1 MCLTSTNHKIGD
13 HVNDVDTAR
22 KQWVGLLK
30 ALVVVAASVFAFS
43 STAQAEESEF
53 SIVASVQN
61 QTIDGGVATKN
72 PVAGVSIAVT
82 TAMGAPVG
90 EGITDASGIVTITVP
105 AKDAYLVSIDL
116 ATLPDGITLI
126 DETKTQASIE
136 KDSFTTNTK
145 RVTFFAGSSTATGAP
160 LFDRVAQR
168 LVDGIRLGLIIA
180 ICSVGLSLIFG
191 TTGLTN
197 FAHGEMV
204 TFGGLIAFWF
214 NVLLGVPLLIAAP
227 LVIALGGVFGLA
239 MNAVIFAKLRKRGIG
254 LISQLVVSVG
264 LSIMLRNMYLYQFGG
279 RTRPL
284 DDFSLQVAKSF
295 GPVSI
300 TMRDLTT
307 AIISLI
313 ALVAVALYLQKSR
326 TGKAIRAVSD
336 NPNLASS
343 TGIDTQ
349 KIIRIV
355 WFAGGALAAMGGVF
369 RGLDEQVGFEM
380 GSGLIFLMFAGITLG
395 GLGSAY
401 GALVGGFLVGI
412 LVELAS
418 LVVPAELKNAP
429 ALFILIIVLVVRPQ
443 GILGRKQRVG

>member
-1 MCLTSTNHKIGD
+1 VTDKNNSKSRIFA
-13 HVNDVDTAR
+13 VAR
-22 KQWVGLLK
+22 
-30 ALVVVAASVFAFS
+30 AFAVVVGALIMFSAPGVANAAD
-43 STAQAEESEF
+43 AEN
-53 SIVASVQN
+53 SIVVSVQDQAN
-61 QTIDGGVATKN
+61 INGVSEKK
-72 PVAGVSIAVT
+72 PVAGVKVSVSNSAGLAI
-82 TAMGAPVG
+82 G
-90 EGITDASGIVTITVP
+90 EGVTDSAGLASISVP
-105 AKDAYLVSIDL
+105 AKDDYVVTLDVASLPSGVTLVE
-116 ATLPDGITLI
+116 G
-126 DETKTQASIE
+126 TKTVVNIV
-136 KDSFTTNTK
+136 KDSFTTNSK
-145 RVTFFAGSSTATGAP
+145 RVTFFAGSVGESGAS

-214 NVLLGVPLLIAAP
+214 NVLLGIPLLIAAP
-227 LVIALGGVFGLA
+227 LVIALGGVLGLA
-239 MNAVIFAKLRKRGIG
+239 MNGIIFAKLRKRGIG

-307 AIISLI
+307 AIISLVV
-313 ALVAVALYLQKSR
+313 LLGVAAFLQRSR

-336 NPNLASS
+336 NPSLASS

-349 KIIRIV
+349 KIIRVV

-401 GALVGGFLVGI
+401 GALIGGFFVGL

-429 ALFILIIVLVVRPQ
+429 ALLILIIVLVVRPQ

>member
-1 MCLTSTNHKIGD
+1 MDGSTTSR
-13 HVNDVDTAR
+13 A
-22 KQWVGLLK
+22 
-30 ALVVVAASVFAFS
+30 
-43 STAQAEESEF
+43 
-53 SIVASVQN
+53 
-61 QTIDGGVATKN
+61 
-72 PVAGVSIAVT
+72 PVAGVTIVVTNQAGTEVTRGETGTDGTIAL
-82 TAMGAPVG
+82 P
-90 EGITDASGIVTITVP
+90 VP
-105 AKDAYLVSIDL
+105 AKDYYVVTLDVS
-116 ATLPDGITLI
+116 TLPDGASLI
-126 DETKTQASIE
+126 NEEKFTAVIE
-136 KDSFTTNTK
+136 KDAFTTNDK
-145 RVTFFAGSSTATGAP
+145 LVRFFTGASASSSTS
-160 LFDRVAQR
+160 LFDKILQR
-168 LVDGIRLGLIIA
+168 SVDGVRLGLIIA

-204 TFGGLIAFWF
+204 TFGGLMAFWL
-214 NVLLGVPLLIAAP
+214 NVIIGIPLLIGAP
-227 LVIALGGVFGLA
+227 LVIVLGGLFGFLF
-239 MNAVIFAKLRKRGIG
+239 NELIFGRLRKRGIG

-264 LSIMLRNMYLYQFGG
+264 LSIMLRNFYLYQFGG

-284 DDFSLQVAKSF
+284 DDFSLQVAKKF

-307 AIISLI
+307 AIISLVVLI
-313 ALVAVALYLQKSR
+313 AVAMFLQRSR

-336 NPNLASS
+336 NSALASS

-349 KIIRIV
+349 RIIRIV
-355 WFAGGALAAMGGVF
+355 WIAGGALAALGGVF

-401 GALVGGFLVGI
+401 GALVGGFFVG
-412 LVELAS
+412 LFVELAS

-429 ALFILIIVLVVRPQ
+429 ALFILVVVLIVRPQ

>member
-1 MCLTSTNHKIGD
+1 MTEKNNSNSRIFA
-13 HVNDVDTAR
+13 VAR
-22 KQWVGLLK
+22 
-30 ALVVVAASVFAFS
+30 AFAVVVGALIMFSAPGVANAAD
-43 STAQAEESEF
+43 SEN
-53 SIVASVQN
+53 SIIVSVQDQAN
-61 QTIDGGVATKN
+61 N
-72 PVAGVSIAVT
+72 NGVSEKKPVT
-82 TAMGAPVG
+82 GVKVSVSNSAGLAIG
-90 EGITDASGIVTITVP
+90 EGVTDSAGLATIPVP
-105 AKDAYLVSIDL
+105 AKDDYVVTLDVASLPTGVTLVE
-116 ATLPDGITLI
+116 G
-126 DETKTQASIE
+126 TKTVVNIV
-136 KDSFTTNTK
+136 KDSFTTNSK
-145 RVTFFAGSSTATGAP
+145 RVTFFAGSVGESGAS

-214 NVLLGVPLLIAAP
+214 NVLLGIPLLIAAP
-227 LVIALGGVFGLA
+227 LVIALGGVLGLA
-239 MNAVIFAKLRKRGIG
+239 MNGIIFAKLRKRGIG

-307 AIISLI
+307 AIISLVV
-313 ALVAVALYLQKSR
+313 LLSVAAFLQRSR

-336 NPNLASS
+336 NPSLASS

-349 KIIRIV
+349 KIIRVV

-401 GALVGGFLVGI
+401 GALIGGFFVGL

-429 ALFILIIVLVVRPQ
+429 ALLILIIVLVVRPQ

>member
-1 MCLTSTNHKIGD
+1 VTEKNNSKSRIF
-13 HVNDVDTAR
+13 A
-22 KQWVGLLK
+22 VGR
-30 ALVVVAASVFAFS
+30 AFAVVVGALIMFASPGVANAA
-43 STAQAEESEF
+43 ESEN
-53 SIVASVQN
+53 SIIVSVQN
-61 QTIDGGVATKN
+61 QANNNGVSEKK
-72 PVAGVSIAVT
+72 PVAGVKVSVSNPSGLAI
-82 TAMGAPVG
+82 G
-90 EGITDASGIVTITVP
+90 EGVTDSAGLATIAVP
-105 AKDAYLVSIDL
+105 AKDDYVVTLDVASLPSGVTLVE
-116 ATLPDGITLI
+116 G
-126 DETKTQASIE
+126 TKTVVNIA
-136 KDSFTTNTK
+136 KDSFTTNSK
-145 RVTFFAGSSTATGAP
+145 RVTFFAGSAGESGAS
-160 LFDRVAQR
+160 LFDRIAQR

-214 NVLLGVPLLIAAP
+214 NVLLGIPLLIAAP
-227 LVIALGGVFGLA
+227 LVIALGGVLGLA
-239 MNAVIFAKLRKRGIG
+239 MNGIIFAKLRKRGIG

-307 AIISLI
+307 AIISLVV
-313 ALVAVALYLQKSR
+313 LLGVAAFLQRSR

-336 NPNLASS
+336 NPSLASS

-349 KIIRIV
+349 KIIRVV

-401 GALVGGFLVGI
+401 GALIGGFFVGL

-429 ALFILIIVLVVRPQ
+429 ALLILIIVLVVRPQ

>member
-1 MCLTSTNHKIGD
+1 MRLLLAVIGAVCLFGLSNGS
-13 HVNDVDTAR
+13 AR
-22 KQWVGLLK
+22 
-30 ALVVVAASVFAFS
+30 AA
-43 STAQAEESEF
+43 ESEF
-53 SIVASVQN
+53 TITASVQD
-61 QTIDGGVATKN
+61 QVVSGSSTTRS
-72 PVAGVSIAVT
+72 PVAGVVIVVT
-82 TAMGAPVG
+82 DKAGTEVVRG
-90 EGITDASGIVTITVP
+90 ETGSDGTISLPVP
-105 AKDAYLVSIDL
+105 AKDYYV
-116 ATLPDGITLI
+116 ITL
-126 DETKTQASIE
+126 DVASLPEGVSLINEEKFSTIIE
-136 KDSFTTNTK
+136 KDAFTTNDK
-145 RVTFFAGSSTATGAP
+145 LVRFFTGAGATSSVS
-160 LFDRVAQR
+160 LFDKILQR
-168 LVDGIRLGLIIA
+168 SVDGIRLGLIIA

-204 TFGGLIAFWF
+204 TFGGLMAFWL
-214 NVLLGVPLLIAAP
+214 NVIIGIPLLLGAP
-227 LVIALGGVFGLA
+227 LVVVLGGLFGYLF
-239 MNAVIFAKLRKRGIG
+239 NELIFGRLRKRGIG

-264 LSIMLRNMYLYQFGG
+264 LSIMLRNFFLYQFGG

-284 DDFSLQVAKSF
+284 DDFSLQVAKKF

-313 ALVAVALYLQKSR
+313 VLVAVAMFLQRSR

-336 NPNLASS
+336 NAALASS

-349 KIIRIV
+349 RIIRIV
-355 WFAGGALAAMGGVF
+355 WIAGGALAALGGLF

-401 GALVGGFLVGI
+401 GALVGGFFVG
-412 LVELAS
+412 LFVELAS

-429 ALFILIIVLVVRPQ
+429 ALLILVVVLIVRPQ

>member
-1 MCLTSTNHKIGD
+1 MFL
-13 HVNDVDTAR
+13 A
-22 KQWVGLLK
+22 
-30 ALVVVAASVFAFS
+30 ALFMFS
-43 STAQAEESEF
+43 APD
-53 SIVASVQN
+53 VASAADADNSIIISVQDQAN
-61 QTIDGGVATKN
+61 TNGVSEKK
-72 PVAGVSIAVT
+72 PVAGVKVSVANLAGMAI
-82 TAMGAPVG
+82 G
-90 EGITDASGIVTITVP
+90 EGVTDSSGSATISVP
-105 AKDAYLVSIDL
+105 AKDNYIVTLDVASLPSGVTLVE
-116 ATLPDGITLI
+116 G
-126 DETKTQASIE
+126 TKTVVNIV
-136 KDSFTTNTK
+136 KDAFTTNQK
-145 RVTFFAGSSTATGAP
+145 RVTFFAGTSGESGAS
-160 LFDRVAQR
+160 LFDRIAQR
-168 LVDGIRLGLIIA
+168 LVDGVRLGLIIA

-214 NVLLGVPLLIAAP
+214 NVLLGIPLLIAAP
-227 LVIALGGVFGLA
+227 LVIALGGVLGLA
-239 MNAVIFAKLRKRGIG
+239 MNGFIFAKLRKRGIG

-264 LSIMLRNMYLYQFGG
+264 LSIMLRNMFLYQFGG

-300 TMRDLTT
+300 TMRDLST
-307 AIISLI
+307 AIISLVVLI
-313 ALVAVALYLQKSR
+313 SVAVYLQKSR

-336 NPNLASS
+336 NPSLASS

-349 KIIRIV
+349 KIIRVV

-380 GSGLIFLMFAGITLG
+380 GAGLIFLMFAGITLG

-401 GALVGGFLVGI
+401 GALVGGFLVGL

-429 ALFILIIVLVVRPQ
+429 ALLILIIVLVVRPQ

>member
-1 MCLTSTNHKIGD
+1 MTGTNNSKSRIFAVGRAFA
-13 HVNDVDTAR
+13 VLLAALFMFSVPDVAS
-22 KQWVGLLK
+22 
-30 ALVVVAASVFAFS
+30 AADADN
-43 STAQAEESEF
+43 
-53 SIVASVQN
+53 SIIISVQN
-61 QTIDGGVATKN
+61 QANTN
-72 PVAGVSIAVT
+72 GVSEKK
-82 TAMGAPVG
+82 PVVGVKVSVANLAGMAIG
-90 EGITDASGIVTITVP
+90 EGVTDSSGSATISVP
-105 AKDAYLVSIDL
+105 AKDNYVVTLDVASLPSGVTLVE
-116 ATLPDGITLI
+116 G
-126 DETKTQASIE
+126 TKTVVNIV
-136 KDSFTTNTK
+136 KDAFTTNQK
-145 RVTFFAGSSTATGAP
+145 RVTFFAGSSGESGAS
-160 LFDRVAQR
+160 LFDRIAQR
-168 LVDGIRLGLIIA
+168 LVDGVRLGLIIA

-214 NVLLGVPLLIAAP
+214 NVLLGIPLLIAAP
-227 LVIALGGVFGLA
+227 VVIALGGVLGLA
-239 MNAVIFAKLRKRGIG
+239 MNGFIFAKLRKRGIG

-264 LSIMLRNMYLYQFGG
+264 LSIMLRNMFLYQFGG

-300 TMRDLTT
+300 TMRDLST

-313 ALVAVALYLQKSR
+313 VLVSVAVYLQKSR

-336 NPNLASS
+336 NPSLASS

-349 KIIRIV
+349 KIIRVV

-380 GSGLIFLMFAGITLG
+380 GAGLIFLMFAGITLG

-401 GALVGGFLVGI
+401 GALVGGFLVGL

-429 ALFILIIVLVVRPQ
+429 ALLILIIVLVVRPQ

>member
-1 MCLTSTNHKIGD
+1 MRLLLAVLGAVCLFGLSNGS
-13 HVNDVDTAR
+13 AR
-22 KQWVGLLK
+22 
-30 ALVVVAASVFAFS
+30 AA
-43 STAQAEESEF
+43 ESEF
-53 SIVASVQN
+53 TITASVQD
-61 QTIDGGVATKN
+61 QVVSGSSTTRN
-72 PVAGVSIAVT
+72 PVAGVVIVVT
-82 TAMGAPVG
+82 DKAGTEVVRG
-90 EGITDASGIVTITVP
+90 ETGGDGTISLPVP
-105 AKDAYLVSIDL
+105 AKDYYV
-116 ATLPDGITLI
+116 ITL
-126 DETKTQASIE
+126 DVASLPEGVSLINEEKFSTIIE
-136 KDSFTTNTK
+136 KDAFTTNDK
-145 RVTFFAGSSTATGAP
+145 LVRFFTGASATSSVS
-160 LFDRVAQR
+160 LFDKILQR
-168 LVDGIRLGLIIA
+168 SVDGIRLGLIIA

-204 TFGGLIAFWF
+204 TFGGLMAFWL
-214 NVLLGVPLLIAAP
+214 NVIIGIPLLLGAP
-227 LVIALGGVFGLA
+227 LVVVLGGVFGYLF
-239 MNAVIFAKLRKRGIG
+239 NELIFGRLRKRGIG

-264 LSIMLRNMYLYQFGG
+264 LSIMLRNFFLYQFGG

-284 DDFSLQVAKSF
+284 DDFSLQVAKKF

-313 ALVAVALYLQKSR
+313 VLVAVAMFLQRSR

-336 NPNLASS
+336 NAALASS

-349 KIIRIV
+349 RIIRIV
-355 WFAGGALAAMGGVF
+355 WIAGGALAALGGLF

-401 GALVGGFLVGI
+401 GALVGGFFVG
-412 LVELAS
+412 LFVELAS

-429 ALFILIIVLVVRPQ
+429 ALLILVVVLIVRPQ

>member
-1 MCLTSTNHKIGD
+1 VIETAAASKIW
-13 HVNDVDTAR
+13 T
-22 KQWVGLLK
+22 GLCK
-30 ALVVVAASVFAFS
+30 ALAIAAASVFAFS
-43 STAQAEESEF
+43 APAQAEESGL
-53 SIVASVQN
+53 SIVAAVQN
-61 QTIDGGVATKN
+61 QTVDGGVATKT
-72 PVAGVSIAVT
+72 PVAGVLISVT
-82 TAMGAPVG
+82 TATGSPIG
-90 EGITDASGIVTITVP
+90 EGTTDSNGTITIAVPEKDTYVVTI
-105 AKDAYLVSIDL
+105 DVS
-116 ATLPDGITLI
+116 TLPEDVTLI
-126 DETKTQASIE
+126 NESNTQSTIE

-145 RVTFFAGSSTATGAP
+145 RVTFFAGSSTSTGAP
-160 LFDRVAQR
+160 LFDRIAQR

-214 NVLLGVPLLIAAP
+214 NVLLGIPLLISAP
-227 LVIALGGVFGLA
+227 IVIALGGVLGLA
-239 MNAVIFAKLRKRGIG
+239 MNGIIFAKLRKRGIG

-284 DDFSLQVAKSF
+284 DDYSLQVAKSF

-300 TMRDLTT
+300 TMRDLST
-307 AIISLI
+307 AIISFVVL
-313 ALVAVALYLQKSR
+313 LSVAAFLQRSR

-336 NPNLASS
+336 NPSLASS

-349 KIIRIV
+349 KIIRVV
-355 WFAGGALAAMGGVF
+355 WFAGGALAAMGGLF

-380 GSGLIFLMFAGITLG
+380 GAGLIFLMFAGITLG

-401 GALVGGFLVGI
+401 GALVGGFLVGL

-429 ALFILIIVLVVRPQ
+429 ALLILIVVLVVRPQ

>member
-1 MCLTSTNHKIGD
+1 VTGTNNSKSRIFAVGRAFA
-13 HVNDVDTAR
+13 VLLAALFMFSVPDVAS
-22 KQWVGLLK
+22 
-30 ALVVVAASVFAFS
+30 AADADN
-43 STAQAEESEF
+43 
-53 SIVASVQN
+53 SIIISVQN
-61 QTIDGGVATKN
+61 QANTNGVSEKK
-72 PVAGVSIAVT
+72 PVAGVKVSVANLAGMAI
-82 TAMGAPVG
+82 G
-90 EGITDASGIVTITVP
+90 EGVTDSSGSATISVPVKDNYVVTLDVASLPSGVTLVEGTKTVVNIV
-105 AKDAYLVSIDL
+105 KDA
-116 ATLPDGITLI
+116 
-126 DETKTQASIE
+126 
-136 KDSFTTNTK
+136 FTTNQK
-145 RVTFFAGSSTATGAP
+145 RVTFFAGSSGESGAS
-160 LFDRVAQR
+160 LFDRIAQR
-168 LVDGIRLGLIIA
+168 LVDGVRLGLIIA

-214 NVLLGVPLLIAAP
+214 NVLLGIPLLIAAP
-227 LVIALGGVFGLA
+227 VVIALGGVLGLA
-239 MNAVIFAKLRKRGIG
+239 MNGFIFAKLRKRGIG

-264 LSIMLRNMYLYQFGG
+264 LSIMLRNMFLYQFGG

-300 TMRDLTT
+300 TMRDLST

-313 ALVAVALYLQKSR
+313 VLVSVAVYLQKSR

-336 NPNLASS
+336 NPSLASS

-349 KIIRIV
+349 KIIRVV

-380 GSGLIFLMFAGITLG
+380 GAGLIFLMFAGITLG

-401 GALVGGFLVGI
+401 GALVGGFLVGL

-429 ALFILIIVLVVRPQ
+429 ALLILIIVLVVRPQ

>member
-1 MCLTSTNHKIGD
+1 
-13 HVNDVDTAR
+13 
-22 KQWVGLLK
+22 
-30 ALVVVAASVFAFS
+30 
-43 STAQAEESEF
+43 
-53 SIVASVQN
+53 VQN
-61 QTIDGGVATKN
+61 QTIDGAVATKN
-72 PVAGVSIAVT
+72 PVAGVLISVT
-82 TAMGAPVG
+82 TATGSPIG
-90 EGITDASGIVTITVP
+90 EGTTDSNGTITIAVPEKDTYVVTI
-105 AKDAYLVSIDL
+105 DVS
-116 ATLPDGITLI
+116 TLPEDVTLI
-126 DETKTQASIE
+126 NESNTQSTIE

-145 RVTFFAGSSTATGAP
+145 RVTFFAGSSTSTGAP
-160 LFDRVAQR
+160 LFDRIAQR

-214 NVLLGVPLLIAAP
+214 NVLLGIPLLISAP
-227 LVIALGGVFGLA
+227 IVIALGGVLGLA
-239 MNAVIFAKLRKRGIG
+239 MNGIIFAKLRKRGIG

-284 DDFSLQVAKSF
+284 DDYSLQVAKSF

-300 TMRDLTT
+300 TMRDLST
-307 AIISLI
+307 AIISFVVL
-313 ALVAVALYLQKSR
+313 LSVAAFLQRSR

-336 NPNLASS
+336 NPSLASS

-349 KIIRIV
+349 KIIRVV
-355 WFAGGALAAMGGVF
+355 WFAGGALAAMGGLF

-401 GALVGGFLVGI
+401 GALVGGFLVGL

-429 ALFILIIVLVVRPQ
+429 ALLILIVVLVVRPQ

>member
-1 MCLTSTNHKIGD
+1 MGVLMGERRVGRARLWLPSIGAAICILGFSQGT
-13 HVNDVDTAR
+13 V
-22 KQWVGLLK
+22 K
-30 ALVVVAASVFAFS
+30 AA
-43 STAQAEESEF
+43 ESEF
-53 SIVASVQN
+53 TITASVQD
-61 QTIDGGVATKN
+61 QSVDGSTTSRA
-72 PVAGVSIAVT
+72 PVAGVTIVVT
-82 TAMGAPVG
+82 NQAGTEVTRG
-90 EGITDASGIVTITVP
+90 ETGTDGTVALPVP
-105 AKDAYLVSIDL
+105 AKDYYVVTLDVS
-116 ATLPDGITLI
+116 TLPDGASLI
-126 DETKTQASIE
+126 NEEKFTAVIE
-136 KDSFTTNTK
+136 KDAFTTNDK
-145 RVTFFAGSSTATGAP
+145 LVRFFTGASASSSTS
-160 LFDRVAQR
+160 LFDKILQR
-168 LVDGIRLGLIIA
+168 SVDGVRLGLIIA

-204 TFGGLIAFWF
+204 TFGGLMAFWL
-214 NVLLGVPLLIAAP
+214 NVIIGIPLLIGAP
-227 LVIALGGVFGLA
+227 LVIVLGGLFGFLF
-239 MNAVIFAKLRKRGIG
+239 NELIFGRLRKRGIG

-264 LSIMLRNMYLYQFGG
+264 LSIMLRNFYLYQFGG

-284 DDFSLQVAKSF
+284 DDFSLQVAKKF

-307 AIISLI
+307 AIISLVVLI
-313 ALVAVALYLQKSR
+313 AVAMFLQRSR

-336 NPNLASS
+336 NSALASS

-349 KIIRIV
+349 RIIRIV
-355 WFAGGALAAMGGVF
+355 WIAGGALAALGGVF

-401 GALVGGFLVGI
+401 GALVGGFFVG
-412 LVELAS
+412 LFVELAS

-429 ALFILIIVLVVRPQ
+429 ALFILVVVLIVRPQ

>member
-1 MCLTSTNHKIGD
+1 MTEKNNSKSRIFA
-13 HVNDVDTAR
+13 VAR
-22 KQWVGLLK
+22 
-30 ALVVVAASVFAFS
+30 AFAVVVGALIMFSAPGVANAAD
-43 STAQAEESEF
+43 AEN
-53 SIVASVQN
+53 SIIVSVQDQAN
-61 QTIDGGVATKN
+61 N
-72 PVAGVSIAVT
+72 NGVSEKKPVT
-82 TAMGAPVG
+82 GVKVSVSNSAGLAIG
-90 EGITDASGIVTITVP
+90 EGVTDSAGLATIPVP
-105 AKDAYLVSIDL
+105 AKDDYVVTLDVASLPSGVTLVE
-116 ATLPDGITLI
+116 G
-126 DETKTQASIE
+126 TKTVVNIV
-136 KDSFTTNTK
+136 KDSFTTNSK
-145 RVTFFAGSSTATGAP
+145 RVTFFAGSVGESGAS

-214 NVLLGVPLLIAAP
+214 NVLLGIPLLIAAP
-227 LVIALGGVFGLA
+227 LVIALGGVLGLA
-239 MNAVIFAKLRKRGIG
+239 MNGIIFAKLRKRGIG

-307 AIISLI
+307 AIISLVV
-313 ALVAVALYLQKSR
+313 LLSVAAFLQRSR

-336 NPNLASS
+336 NPSLASS

-349 KIIRIV
+349 KIIRVV

-401 GALVGGFLVGI
+401 GALIGGFFVGL

-429 ALFILIIVLVVRPQ
+429 ALLILIIVLVVRPQ

>member
-1 MCLTSTNHKIGD
+1 MTIKNNSRSRIFA
-13 HVNDVDTAR
+13 VAR
-22 KQWVGLLK
+22 SF
-30 ALVVVAASVFAFS
+30 AVVVGALIMFSAPDVAHAAD
-43 STAQAEESEF
+43 SEN
-53 SIVASVQN
+53 SIIVSVQN
-61 QTIDGGVATKN
+61 QTN
-72 PVAGVSIAVT
+72 NNGVSEKKPVTGVKISVSNPSGIAI
-82 TAMGAPVG
+82 G
-90 EGITDASGIVTITVP
+90 EGVTDSTGLATIPVPSKDDYVVTLDVASLPSGVTLVEGTKTVVNI
-105 AKDAYLVSIDL
+105 AKDA
-116 ATLPDGITLI
+116 
-126 DETKTQASIE
+126 
-136 KDSFTTNTK
+136 FTTNSK
-145 RVTFFAGSSTATGAP
+145 RVTFFAGSSGESGAS
-160 LFDRVAQR
+160 LLDRIAQR
-168 LVDGIRLGLIIA
+168 LIDGIRLGLIIA

-214 NVLLGVPLLIAAP
+214 NVLLGIPLLIAAP
-227 LVIALGGVFGLA
+227 LVIALGGLLGLA
-239 MNAVIFAKLRKRGIG
+239 MNGFIFAKLRKRGIG

-284 DDFSLQVAKSF
+284 DDYSLQVAKSF

-307 AIISLI
+307 AIISLVV
-313 ALVAVALYLQKSR
+313 LLSVAAFLQRSR

-336 NPNLASS
+336 NPSLASS

-349 KIIRIV
+349 KIIRVV

-401 GALVGGFLVGI
+401 GALIGGFFVGL

-429 ALFILIIVLVVRPQ
+429 ALLILIIVLIVRPQ

>member
-1 MCLTSTNHKIGD
+1 L
-13 HVNDVDTAR
+13 
-22 KQWVGLLK
+22 
-30 ALVVVAASVFAFS
+30 
-43 STAQAEESEF
+43 
-53 SIVASVQN
+53 
-61 QTIDGGVATKN
+61 
-72 PVAGVSIAVT
+72 P
-82 TAMGAPVG
+82 
-90 EGITDASGIVTITVP
+90 VP
-105 AKDAYLVSIDL
+105 AKDYYV
-116 ATLPDGITLI
+116 ITL
-126 DETKTQASIE
+126 DVASLPEGVSLINEEKFSTIIE
-136 KDSFTTNTK
+136 KDAFTTNDK
-145 RVTFFAGSSTATGAP
+145 LVRFFTGASATSSVS
-160 LFDRVAQR
+160 LFDKILQR
-168 LVDGIRLGLIIA
+168 SVDGIRLGLIIA

-204 TFGGLIAFWF
+204 TFGGLMAFWL
-214 NVLLGVPLLIAAP
+214 NVIIGIPLLLGAP
-227 LVIALGGVFGLA
+227 LVVVLGGLFGYLF
-239 MNAVIFAKLRKRGIG
+239 NELIFGRLRKRGIG

-264 LSIMLRNMYLYQFGG
+264 LSIMLRNFFLYQFGG

-284 DDFSLQVAKSF
+284 DDFSLQVAKKF

-313 ALVAVALYLQKSR
+313 VLVAVAMFLQRSR

-336 NPNLASS
+336 NAALASS

-349 KIIRIV
+349 RIIRIV
-355 WFAGGALAAMGGVF
+355 WIAGGALAALGGLF

-401 GALVGGFLVGI
+401 GALVGGFFVG
-412 LVELAS
+412 LFVELAS

-429 ALFILIIVLVVRPQ
+429 ALLILVVVLIVRPQ

>member
-1 MCLTSTNHKIGD
+1 MTGTNNSKSRIFAVGRAFA
-13 HVNDVDTAR
+13 VLLAALFMFSVPDVAS
-22 KQWVGLLK
+22 
-30 ALVVVAASVFAFS
+30 AADADN
-43 STAQAEESEF
+43 
-53 SIVASVQN
+53 SIIISVQN
-61 QTIDGGVATKN
+61 QSNTNGVSEKK
-72 PVAGVSIAVT
+72 PVAGVKVSVANLAGMAI
-82 TAMGAPVG
+82 G
-90 EGITDASGIVTITVP
+90 EGVTDSSGSATISVP
-105 AKDAYLVSIDL
+105 AKDNYVVTLDVASLPSGVTLVE
-116 ATLPDGITLI
+116 G
-126 DETKTQASIE
+126 TKTVVDIV
-136 KDSFTTNTK
+136 KDAFTTNQK
-145 RVTFFAGSSTATGAP
+145 RVTFFAGSSGESGAS
-160 LFDRVAQR
+160 LFDRIAQR
-168 LVDGIRLGLIIA
+168 LVDGVRLGLIIA

-214 NVLLGVPLLIAAP
+214 NVLLGIPLLIAAP
-227 LVIALGGVFGLA
+227 VVIALGGVLGLA
-239 MNAVIFAKLRKRGIG
+239 MNGFIFAKLRKRGIG

-264 LSIMLRNMYLYQFGG
+264 LSIMLRNMFLYQFGG

-300 TMRDLTT
+300 TMRDLST

-313 ALVAVALYLQKSR
+313 VLVSVAVYLQKSR

-336 NPNLASS
+336 NPSLASS

-349 KIIRIV
+349 KIIRVV

-380 GSGLIFLMFAGITLG
+380 GAGLIFLMFAGITLG

-401 GALVGGFLVGI
+401 GALVGGFLVGL

-429 ALFILIIVLVVRPQ
+429 ALLILIIVLVVRPQ